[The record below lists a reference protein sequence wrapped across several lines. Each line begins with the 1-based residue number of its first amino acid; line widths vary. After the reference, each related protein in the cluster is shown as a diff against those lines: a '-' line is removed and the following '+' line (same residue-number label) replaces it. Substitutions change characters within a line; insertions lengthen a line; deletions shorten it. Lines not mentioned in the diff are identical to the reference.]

1 VAMRER
7 VLIVFL
13 TAAIVTTLGLGG
25 VVAYRF
31 AHPDAQSTSLRVVA
45 PGTGDSPGAAAAP
58 DAGSS
63 AAPGGAGGQGAPPG
77 TGSTGSTGS
86 TGGSA
91 GTAAAGGPAAA
102 TGHGRAGGPLP
113 LPAGPAPGVSGGV
126 ITVGGIFDETGPL
139 DATVQRDT
147 VRSLFDQVNTAGG
160 VNGYRL
166 RLVDCDSAFDP
177 TRGHQCSERLAGSG
191 VLAMVGW
198 LSASSEQAETA
209 YLASKGVPVI
219 GGLGVPSEFESPLS
233 FPVAPDL
240 LGPTVDGLAS
250 HAAELGIKAPAV
262 VVINTPFTAP
272 AAQRIADSLHRHG
285 IHEKSIDFADA
296 TKPDYTDLAVKIRL
310 EGADSIIAGL
320 DPFSYARFFQAL
332 DRQNFH
338 PLFMGI
344 GLDKKSAE
352 KQYGTAVYSAESVT
366 PFIEPDEHMSLPA
379 MAEYYGA
386 VQHYYPS
393 QVDAL
398 DVYTEETWVAAKLFV
413 DAVRRLG
420 STPPTPRSLVDSLNH
435 ITRWDNGLTEPL
447 SFAPGP
453 HDPNHCLQWIRNQQ
467 GTWHTYS
474 GWNCF

>member
-1 VAMRER
+1 LEIRER

-13 TAAIVTTLGLGG
+13 TVAIVTTLGLGG

-31 AHPDAQSTSLRVVA
+31 AHPAYDNTALQTVGPETGGPTVITPPEDPATPTPGGAASTAGVSGA
-45 PGTGDSPGAAAAP
+45 PGGSGSAAVSGGGAAA
-58 DAGSS
+58 GV
-63 AAPGGAGGQGAPPG
+63 
-77 TGSTGSTGS
+77 T
-86 TGGSA
+86 
-91 GTAAAGGPAAA
+91 
-102 TGHGRAGGPLP
+102 HGRA
-113 LPAGPAPGVSGGV
+113 AAPAPPPPVASGVSGGV

-147 VRSLFDQVNTAGG
+147 VRSYFNQVNAAGG

-177 TRGHQCSERLAGSG
+177 TRGHQCSERLIGSG

-198 LSASSEQAETA
+198 LSASSEQAETP
-209 YLASKGVPVI
+209 YLASQGIPVI
-219 GGLGVPSEFESPLS
+219 GGLGVSTEFESPLS
-233 FPVAPDL
+233 FPVAPNL
-240 LGPTVDGLAS
+240 LGPTVEGLSA
-250 HAAELGIKAPAV
+250 HAVDLNIHAPAV
-262 VVINTPFTAP
+262 VVINSPFTAP
-272 AAQRIADSLHRHG
+272 VAQRITDSLHRHG
-285 IHEKSIDFADA
+285 IHEKSVDFADA

-338 PLFMGI
+338 PTFLGF

-352 KQYGTAVYSAESVT
+352 KQYGPAVYNAESVT

-379 MAEYYGA
+379 MSEYYGA
-386 VQHYYPS
+386 VQRYYPA

-398 DVYTEETWVAAKLFV
+398 DVYTEETWVAARLFV
-413 DAVRRLG
+413 EAVRRLG
-420 STPPTPRSLVDSLNH
+420 TTPPTTRSLVDSLNH
-435 ITRWDNGLTEPL
+435 ITNWDNGLTMPL
-447 SFAPGP
+447 TFRPGV

-467 GTWHTYS
+467 GVWHTYS

>member
-1 VAMRER
+1 MRER

-13 TAAIVTTLGLGG
+13 TVAIVTTLGLGG

-31 AHPDAQSTSLRVVA
+31 AHPTYDRTALQTAGPETGGPITGTSA
-45 PGTGDSPGAAAAP
+45 IADPATP
-58 DAGSS
+58 
-63 AAPGGAGGQGAPPG
+63 APGGAASSTGVSGAP
-77 TGSTGSTGS
+77 
-86 TGGSA
+86 GGSGSA
-91 GTAAAGGPAAA
+91 AASGGGAAAGVTHGHAAA
-102 TGHGRAGGPLP
+102 PAPLP
-113 LPAGPAPGVSGGV
+113 PVASGVSGGV

-147 VRSLFDQVNTAGG
+147 VRSYFNQVNAAGG

-177 TRGHQCSERLAGSG
+177 TRGHQCSERLIGSG

-198 LSASSEQAETA
+198 LSASSEQAETP
-209 YLASKGVPVI
+209 YLASQGIPVI
-219 GGLGVPSEFESPLS
+219 GGLGVPTEFESPLS
-233 FPVAPDL
+233 FPVAPNL
-240 LGPTVDGLAS
+240 LGPTVEGLSA
-250 HAAELGIKAPAV
+250 HAVDLNIHAPAV
-262 VVINTPFTAP
+262 VVINSPFTAP
-272 AAQRIADSLHRHG
+272 VAQRITDSLHRHG
-285 IHEKSIDFADA
+285 IHEKSVDFADA

-338 PLFMGI
+338 PTFLGF

-352 KQYGTAVYSAESVT
+352 KQYGPAVYNAESVT
-366 PFIEPDEHMSLPA
+366 PFIEPDEHTSLPA
-379 MAEYYGA
+379 MSEYYGA
-386 VQHYYPS
+386 VQRYYPA

-413 DAVRRLG
+413 EAVRRLG
-420 STPPTPRSLVDSLNH
+420 TTPPTPRSLVDSLNH
-435 ITRWDNGLTEPL
+435 ITKWDNGLTMPL
-447 SFAPGP
+447 SFSPGV

-467 GTWHTYS
+467 GVWHTYS

>member
-1 VAMRER
+1 MRER
-7 VLIVFL
+7 VVIVFL
-13 TAAIVTTLGLGG
+13 TVAIVTTLGLGG

-31 AHPDAQSTSLRVVA
+31 AHPAYDRTALQVIG
-45 PGTGDSPGAAAAP
+45 PGTGGPAGAIATENPATP
-58 DAGSS
+58 
-63 AAPGGAGGQGAPPG
+63 APGGAG
-77 TGSTGSTGS
+77 T
-86 TGGSA
+86 SA
-91 GTAAAGGPAAA
+91 GTSGGPGGTGAVAAPAGGAAAGATHTRGGVAAALPPAA
-102 TGHGRAGGPLP
+102 
-113 LPAGPAPGVSGGV
+113 APGVSGGV

-147 VRSLFDQVNTAGG
+147 VRSYFNQVNAAGG

-177 TRGHQCSERLAGSG
+177 TRGHQCSERLIGSG

-198 LSASSEQAETA
+198 LSASSEQAETS
-209 YLASKGVPVI
+209 YLTSQGIPVI
-219 GGLGVPSEFESPLS
+219 GGLGVPSEFQSPLS

-240 LGPTVDGLAS
+240 LGPTVEGLSA
-250 HAAELGIKAPAV
+250 HAVELGIHAPAV
-262 VVINTPFTAP
+262 VVINSPFTAP
-272 AAQRIADSLHRHG
+272 AAQRITDSLHRHG
-285 IHEKSIDFADA
+285 IHEKSVDFADA

-338 PLFMGI
+338 PTFLGF

-352 KQYGTAVYSAESVT
+352 RQYGTAVYNAESVT
-366 PFIEPDEHMSLPA
+366 PFLEPDEHMSLPA
-379 MAEYYGA
+379 MSEYYGA
-386 VQHYYPS
+386 VQRYYPA

-413 DAVRRLG
+413 EAVRRLG

-435 ITRWDNGLTEPL
+435 ISRWDNGLTMPL
-447 SFAPGP
+447 SFSPGA

-467 GTWHTYS
+467 GVWHTYS

>member
-1 VAMRER
+1 VVMRER
-7 VLIVFL
+7 VVVVFL
-13 TAAIVTTLGLGG
+13 TVAIVTTLGLGG
-25 VVAYRF
+25 VVAFRF
-31 AHPDAQSTSLRVVA
+31 AHPASGSAALRVVA
-45 PGTGDSPGAAAAP
+45 PGSGDA
-58 DAGSS
+58 AGS
-63 AAPGGAGGQGAPPG
+63 AAVPDPGTPTAPGGAGGASGG
-77 TGSTGSTGS
+77 TTATGP
-86 TGGSA
+86 GGSSA
-91 GTAAAGGPAAA
+91 AVTAPGGAPAAA
-102 TGHGRAGGPLP
+102 TGHGRAGAPAPLP
-113 LPAGPAPGVSGGV
+113 PAVAPGVSGGV
-126 ITVGGIFDETGPL
+126 ITVGGIYDETGPL

-147 VRSLFDQVNTAGG
+147 VRSLFNQVNAAGG

-177 TRGHQCSERLAGSG
+177 TRGHQCSERLIGSG

-209 YLASKGVPVI
+209 YLASQGVPVI
-219 GGLGVPSEFESPLS
+219 GGLGVPAEFESPLS
-233 FPVAPDL
+233 FPVSPNL
-240 LGPTVDGLAS
+240 LGPTVEGLSS
-250 HAAELGIKAPAV
+250 HAVDLGIKAPAV
-262 VVINTPFTAP
+262 VVINSPFTAP
-272 AAQRIADSLHRHG
+272 AAQRITDSLHRHG
-285 IHEKSIDFADA
+285 IHEKSVDFADA

-338 PLFMGI
+338 PTFLGF

-352 KQYGTAVYSAESVT
+352 KQYGSAVYNAESVT

-379 MAEYYGA
+379 MAEYYGT
-386 VQHYYPS
+386 VQRYYPA
-393 QVDAL
+393 QVEAL
-398 DVYTEETWVAAKLFV
+398 DVYTEATWVAAKLFV
-413 DAVRRLG
+413 EALRRLG

-435 ITRWDNGLTEPL
+435 ITGWNNGLTEPL

>member
-1 VAMRER
+1 
-7 VLIVFL
+7 
-13 TAAIVTTLGLGG
+13 
-25 VVAYRF
+25 
-31 AHPDAQSTSLRVVA
+31 
-45 PGTGDSPGAAAAP
+45 
-58 DAGSS
+58 
-63 AAPGGAGGQGAPPG
+63 
-77 TGSTGSTGS
+77 
-86 TGGSA
+86 
-91 GTAAAGGPAAA
+91 
-102 TGHGRAGGPLP
+102 
-113 LPAGPAPGVSGGV
+113 VSGGT
-126 ITVGGIFDETGPL
+126 ITVGGIYDESGPL
-139 DATVQRDT
+139 DATVERDT
-147 VRSLFDQVNTAGG
+147 VRSLFDQVNAAGG
-160 VNGYRL
+160 VNGYHL

-177 TRGHQCSERLAGSG
+177 TRGHQCSERLVGSG

-198 LSASSEQAETA
+198 LSASSEQTETP
-209 YLASKGVPVI
+209 YLASQGVPVI
-219 GGLGVPSEFESPLS
+219 GGLGIPSEFESPLS
-233 FPVAPDL
+233 FPVAPNL
-240 LGPTVDGLAS
+240 LGPTVDGLAA

-352 KQYGTAVYSAESVT
+352 KQYGTAVYNAESVT
-366 PFIEPDEHMSLPA
+366 PFVEPDEHMSLPA

-386 VQHYYPS
+386 LQRYYPT

-413 DAVRRLG
+413 EAVRRLG
-420 STPPTPRSLVDSLNH
+420 SAPPTPRALVDALNH
-435 ITRWDNGLTEPL
+435 ITRWDDGLTEPL
-447 SFAPGP
+447 SFSPGP

>member
-1 VAMRER
+1 MRER
-7 VLIVFL
+7 VVIVFL
-13 TAAIVTTLGLGG
+13 TVAIVTTLGLGG

-31 AHPDAQSTSLRVVA
+31 AHPGYDRPALAVVA
-45 PGTGDSPGAAAAP
+45 PGTGDTAGSAAAP
-58 DAGSS
+58 DAAAPAAPGASGGSSSTGTSGSTGAAGSS
-63 AAPGGAGGQGAPPG
+63 AAVTAPGGAVGA
-77 TGSTGSTGS
+77 
-86 TGGSA
+86 A
-91 GTAAAGGPAAA
+91 
-102 TGHGRAGGPLP
+102 GHGRAGAPLP

-147 VRSLFDQVNTAGG
+147 VRSLFNQVNAIGG

-177 TRGHQCSERLAGSG
+177 TRGHQCSERLVGSG
-191 VLAMVGW
+191 VLAIVGW
-198 LSASSEQAETA
+198 LSASSEQAETS
-209 YLASKGVPVI
+209 YLASRGVPVI

-233 FPVAPDL
+233 FPVAPNL
-240 LGPTVDGLAS
+240 LGPTVEGLSS
-250 HAAELGIKAPAV
+250 HAVDLGIKAPAV
-262 VVINTPFTAP
+262 VVINSPFTAP

-285 IHEKSIDFADA
+285 IHEKSIDFVEA

-338 PLFMGI
+338 PTFLGF

-352 KQYGTAVYSAESVT
+352 KQYGTAVYNAESVT

-379 MAEYYGA
+379 MGEYYGA
-386 VQHYYPS
+386 VQRYYPA

-413 DAVRRLG
+413 EAVRRLG
-420 STPPTPRSLVDSLNH
+420 ATPPTPRSLVDVLNH

>member
-1 VAMRER
+1 LEIRER

-13 TAAIVTTLGLGG
+13 TVAIVTTLGLGG

-31 AHPDAQSTSLRVVA
+31 AHPAYDRTALQTVG
-45 PGTGDSPGAAAAP
+45 PETGGPPVITPPEDPTTP
-58 DAGSS
+58 
-63 AAPGGAGGQGAPPG
+63 APGGAASTAGVSGAP
-77 TGSTGSTGS
+77 
-86 TGGSA
+86 GGSGSA
-91 GTAAAGGPAAA
+91 AVSGGGAAAGV
-102 TGHGRAGGPLP
+102 THGRA
-113 LPAGPAPGVSGGV
+113 AAPAPPPPVASGVSGGV

-147 VRSLFDQVNTAGG
+147 VRSYFNQVNAAGG

-177 TRGHQCSERLAGSG
+177 TRGHQCSERLIGSG

-198 LSASSEQAETA
+198 LSASSEQAETP
-209 YLASKGVPVI
+209 YLASQGIPVI
-219 GGLGVPSEFESPLS
+219 GGLGVPTEFESPLS
-233 FPVAPDL
+233 FPVAPNL
-240 LGPTVDGLAS
+240 LGPTVEGLSA
-250 HAAELGIKAPAV
+250 HAVDLNIHAPAV
-262 VVINTPFTAP
+262 VVINSPFTAP
-272 AAQRIADSLHRHG
+272 VAQRITDSLHRHG
-285 IHEKSIDFADA
+285 IHEKSVDFADA

-338 PLFMGI
+338 PTFLGF

-352 KQYGTAVYSAESVT
+352 KQYGPAVYNAESVT

-379 MAEYYGA
+379 MSEYYGA
-386 VQHYYPS
+386 VQRYYPA

-398 DVYTEETWVAAKLFV
+398 DVYTEETWVAARLFV
-413 DAVRRLG
+413 EAVRRLG
-420 STPPTPRSLVDSLNH
+420 TTPPTTRSLVDSLNH
-435 ITRWDNGLTEPL
+435 ITNWDTGLTMPL
-447 SFAPGP
+447 TFRPGV

-467 GTWHTYS
+467 GVWHTYS